1 MQNLEKFFKDIENSI
16 EKIKNFKGK
25 EAFIIHHDEADGICS
40 AAIMKKT
47 LEDYGFSI
55 KTLCLEK
62 LFPEVIEKLHSKTNF
77 LYIYTDIGSAH
88 VERISKINEE
98 KNLTI
103 ILDHH
108 DTMHCDNPSIYNIN
122 PELYGLSGEKDAS
135 ASTIAYFFS
144 KKFNEKNKKLSY
156 LAIIG
161 SAEIPVITGL
171 NKEVIKDA
179 LSEKIITISKTK
191 KEEDIKIL
199 SFGKPLSYKRLSTL
213 LSIIGSVGYYRGGP
227 EKGIKICLEGIDE
240 KSENEIKK
248 LEEERKEANKRMLLE
263 LYKKGLEKLSH
274 VQWFHAK
281 DNFKGMGTKVI
292 GSFCSYLSF
301 QKKIVDQN
309 KYLIGIMN
317 MSSII
322 PNFGNLEKNY
332 VKVSARAPKQLSIL
346 IEEGKA
352 FPLSKILPEACNLFN
367 GFGDGHSV
375 AASGVILSGKEKEFI
390 KTLNE
395 LAGGKS

>member
-1 MQNLEKFFKDIENSI
+1 MEKFFKDIENSI
-16 EKIKNFKGK
+16 KKIKDFEGK

-40 AAIMKKT
+40 AAIIKKT

-62 LFPEVIEKLHSKTNF
+62 LFPEVIEKLHSKNNL

-88 VERISKINEE
+88 VEKISKINEE
-98 KNLTI
+98 KNLII

-108 DTMHCDNPSIYNIN
+108 DTTYCDNPLIHNIN

-161 SAEIPVITGL
+161 SAEIPMITGL

-179 LSEKIITISKTK
+179 LNEKIIEISKTK
-191 KEEDIKIL
+191 TGEDIKIL
-199 SFGKPLSYKRLSTL
+199 SLGNLSYKRLSSL
-213 LSIIGSVGYYRGGP
+213 LSIVGSVGYYKGGP

-240 KSENEIKK
+240 KTENEIKK
-248 LEEERKEANKRMLLE
+248 LEEERKEANKKMLSQ

-274 VQWFHAK
+274 IQWFHAK

-301 QKKIVDQN
+301 QKRIVDQN

-346 IEEGKA
+346 IERNKA
-352 FPLSKILPEACNLFN
+352 LPLSKILPEACNLYD
-367 GFGDGHSV
+367 GFADGHSI
-375 AASGVILSGKEKEFI
+375 AASGIILSGKEKEFV
-390 KTLNE
+390 KKLDE
-395 LAGGKS
+395 LAGGR